1 MRIAA
6 ENKSFPPVLHPLNR
20 LRDIALFVLT
30 FWGRIILVGITK
42 CHMELKNAILAKGV
56 FMLAT
61 SVGGVAVV
69 RIAPMNAG
77 ID

>member
-1 MRIAA
+1 
-6 ENKSFPPVLHPLNR
+6 
-20 LRDIALFVLT
+20 
-30 FWGRIILVGITK
+30 
-42 CHMELKNAILAKGV
+42 MELKNAILAKGV

-61 SVGGVAVV
+61 LVGGVAVV